1 MIVENDVNGNPHYKC
16 AFNLQACEQLN
27 AWIGGFQPIL
37 NRMTIDN
44 FRWFLHVMLFIHTQR
59 VIQKQKDTE
68 KVEENG
74 DEEDEAGIEVDED
87 DL

>member
-1 MIVENDVNGNPHYKC
+1 MENDVNGNPHYKC
-16 AFNLQACEQLN
+16 AFNSQAFEQLN
-27 AWIGGFQPIL
+27 IWLGWFQPIL

-44 FRWFLHVMLFIHTQR
+44 FRWFLDVILFIHTQR
-59 VIQKQKDTE
+59 VIQQQKDKE

-74 DEEDEAGIEVDED
+74 DEEDDEEGIEVDED

>member
-1 MIVENDVNGNPHYKC
+1 AY
-16 AFNLQACEQLN
+16 EQLN
-27 AWIGGFQPIL
+27 AWLEKFQPIL

-59 VIQKQKDTE
+59 VIQKQKDQE
-68 KVEENG
+68 KVEGNG
-74 DEEDEAGIEVDED
+74 DEENDQEGIEGDED